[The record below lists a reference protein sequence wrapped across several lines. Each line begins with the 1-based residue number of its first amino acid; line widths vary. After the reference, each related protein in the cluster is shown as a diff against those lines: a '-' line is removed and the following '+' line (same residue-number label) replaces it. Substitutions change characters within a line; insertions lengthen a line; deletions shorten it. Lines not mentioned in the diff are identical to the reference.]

1 MYSSVKEDN
10 LRASELVAMKEEIK
24 LAMAELDK
32 ERDYIN
38 SKFAKLGKKLSKI
51 NFELKTVC
59 EHEWTREP
67 HLYSE
72 LYCKKCGVWK

>member
-32 ERDYIN
+32 ERDY
-38 SKFAKLGKKLSKI
+38 
-51 NFELKTVC
+51 
-59 EHEWTREP
+59 
-67 HLYSE
+67 
-72 LYCKKCGVWK
+72 